1 MEFEQLLQRAKESDE
16 WAFEQIFKMYRPLLL
31 KQAIGDNGLDE
42 DLYQELYKTFL
53 NCIDKFLI
61 DVTEKGPKRD

>member
-1 MEFEQLLQRAKESDE
+1 MDFEQILQMAKAGDE

-42 DLYQELYKTFL
+42 DLYQELSRTLYI
-53 NCIDKFLI
+53 CIQKFP
-61 DVTEKGPKRD
+61 V

>member
-16 WAFEQIFKMYRPLLL
+16 WAFEQIFKMYRPLLV

-42 DLYQELYKTFL
+42 DLYKERSRTLYLHSKISRITG
-53 NCIDKFLI
+53 N
-61 DVTEKGPKRD
+61 DVGF

>member
-1 MEFEQLLQRAKESDE
+1 MDFVQLLQRAKEGDE

-42 DLYQELYKTFL
+42 DLYQELSRTLYI
-53 NCIDKFLI
+53 CIQKFP
-61 DVTEKGPKRD
+61 V

>member
-16 WAFEQIFKMYRPLLL
+16 WAFEKIFKMYRPLLL

-42 DLYQELYKTFL
+42 DLYQELSRTLYI
-53 NCIDKFLI
+53 CIQKFP
-61 DVTEKGPKRD
+61 V

>member
-42 DLYQELYKTFL
+42 DLYPELSRTLYI
-53 NCIDKFLI
+53 CIQKFP
-61 DVTEKGPKRD
+61 V

>member
-1 MEFEQLLQRAKESDE
+1 MEFEQLLQRAKEGDE

-42 DLYQELYKTFL
+42 DLYQELSRTLYI
-53 NCIDKFLI
+53 CIQ
-61 DVTEKGPKRD
+61 

>member
-16 WAFEQIFKMYRPLLL
+16 WAFEQIFKMYRAFV

-42 DLYQELYKTFL
+42 DLYQELSRTLYI
-53 NCIDKFLI
+53 CIQKFP
-61 DVTEKGPKRD
+61 V

>member
-1 MEFEQLLQRAKESDE
+1 MEFDQLLQRAKESDE

-42 DLYQELYKTFL
+42 DLYQELSRTVYI
-53 NCIDKFLI
+53 CIQKFP
-61 DVTEKGPKRD
+61 V

>member
-1 MEFEQLLQRAKESDE
+1 MEFEQLLQRAKVSDE

-42 DLYQELYKTFL
+42 DLYQELSRTLYI
-53 NCIDKFLI
+53 CIQKFP
-61 DVTEKGPKRD
+61 V

>member
-31 KQAIGDNGLDE
+31 KQAICDNGLDE
-42 DLYQELYKTFL
+42 DLYQELSRTLYI
-53 NCIDKFLI
+53 CIQKFP
-61 DVTEKGPKRD
+61 V

>member
-16 WAFEQIFKMYRPLLL
+16 WAFGQIFKMYRPLLL

-42 DLYQELYKTFL
+42 DLYQELSRTLYI
-53 NCIDKFLI
+53 CIKKFP
-61 DVTEKGPKRD
+61 V

>member
-42 DLYQELYKTFL
+42 DLYQELSR
-53 NCIDKFLI
+53 
-61 DVTEKGPKRD
+61 V